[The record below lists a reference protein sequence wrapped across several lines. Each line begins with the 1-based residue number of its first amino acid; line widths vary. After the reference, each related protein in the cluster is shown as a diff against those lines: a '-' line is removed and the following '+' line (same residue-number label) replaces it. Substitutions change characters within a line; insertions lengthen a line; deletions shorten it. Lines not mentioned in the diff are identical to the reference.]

1 MDVLLV
7 EDEPSTRR
15 TYTKLL
21 ERAGFRVNGVEHGLA
36 AIAEL
41 NEHSFRAIVLDLGLP
56 FLEGR
61 KLYKELIESYPV
73 MAKRVIFVTGK
84 VGDEEVLRFLEETG
98 RPYLGKPVSGAAL
111 VEVVRQTADKI
122 D

>member
-7 EDEPSTRR
+7 EDEPGTRK
-15 TYTKLL
+15 TLTKLL
-21 ERAGFRVNGVEHGLA
+21 ERAGFRVNAVDNGLA

-41 NEHSFRAIVLDLGLP
+41 NEHSFRAIVLDVGLP

-61 KLYKELIESYPV
+61 KLYNELVDSYPA
-73 MAKRVIFVTGK
+73 MANRVIFVTGSL
-84 VGDEEVLRFLEETG
+84 GDEEVLRFLQETG
-98 RPYLGKPVSGAAL
+98 RPYLGKPPSSAEL
-111 VEVVRQTADKI
+111 VKVVRETADRK

>member
-7 EDEPSTRR
+7 EDEPGTRK

-21 ERAGFRVNGVEHGLA
+21 ERAGFRVNAVENGLA

-41 NEHSFRAIVLDLGLP
+41 NEHSFRAIVVDVGLP

-61 KLYKELIESYPV
+61 KLYNELVDSYPA
-73 MAKRVIFVTGK
+73 MAKRVIFVTGN
-84 VGDEEVLRFLEETG
+84 VSDEEVHRFLEETG
-98 RPYLGKPVSGAAL
+98 RPFLGKPASATEL
-111 VEVVRQTADKI
+111 VKVVRRTADRK

>member
-7 EDEPSTRR
+7 EDGPGTRR

-21 ERAGFRVNGVEHGLA
+21 ERAGFRVNGVENGLA
-36 AIAEL
+36 AVAEL
-41 NEHSFRAIVLDLGLP
+41 NEHSFRAIVLDIGLP

-61 KLYKELIESYPV
+61 TLYNELVDSYPA
-73 MAKRVIFVTGK
+73 MANRVIFVTGN
-84 VGDEEVLRFLEETG
+84 VGDEEVLRFLQETG
-98 RPYLGKPVSGAAL
+98 RPYLGKPVSGAEL
-111 VEVVRQTADKI
+111 VKVVRQTADKI

>member
-7 EDEPSTRR
+7 EDEPGTRQ

-21 ERAGFRVNGVEHGLA
+21 ERAGFRVNAVENGLA

-41 NEHSFRAIVLDLGLP
+41 NEHSFRAIVMDVGLP

-61 KLYKELIESYPV
+61 KLYNELVDSYPA
-73 MAKRVIFVTGK
+73 MAKRVIFVTGS
-84 VGDEEVLRFLEETG
+84 VDDEEVLRFLQETG
-98 RPYLGKPVSGAAL
+98 RPYLGKPASAAEL
-111 VEVVRQTADKI
+111 IKVVRRTADAK

>member
-21 ERAGFRVNGVEHGLA
+21 ERSGFRVNCVENGLA

-41 NEHSFRAIVLDLGLP
+41 NEHSFRAIVMDLGLP

-61 KLYKELIESYPV
+61 TLYKELVESYPV
-73 MAKRVIFVTGK
+73 MAKRVIFVTGN
-84 VGDEEVLRFLEETG
+84 VSDEEVHRFLEETG
-98 RPYLGKPVSGAAL
+98 RPYLGKPVSGTEL
-111 VEVVRQTADKI
+111 VKVVRQTADKV

>member
-7 EDEPSTRR
+7 EDEPGTCK

-21 ERAGFRVNGVEHGLA
+21 ERAGFRVNAVENGLA

-41 NEHSFRAIVLDLGLP
+41 NEHSFRAIVMDVGLP

-61 KLYKELIESYPV
+61 KLYNELVDSYPA
-73 MAKRVIFVTGK
+73 MAKRVIFVTGS
-84 VGDEEVLRFLEETG
+84 VDDEEVLRFLQETG
-98 RPYLGKPVSGAAL
+98 RPYLGKPASAAEL
-111 VEVVRQTADKI
+111 IKVVRRTADAK

>member
-7 EDEPSTRR
+7 EDEPGTRQ

-21 ERAGFRVNGVEHGLA
+21 ERAGFRVNAVENGLA

-41 NEHSFRAIVLDLGLP
+41 NEHSFRALVLDVGLP

-61 KLYKELIESYPV
+61 KLYNELVDSYPA
-73 MAKRVIFVTGK
+73 MAKRVIFVTGNLS
-84 VGDEEVLRFLEETG
+84 DEEVLRFLDETG
-98 RPYLGKPVSGAAL
+98 RPYLGKPASATEL
-111 VEVVRQTADKI
+111 VGIVRRTADRK

>member
-7 EDEPSTRR
+7 EDESGTRK
-15 TYTKLL
+15 TFTKLL
-21 ERAGFRVNGVEHGLA
+21 ERAGFRVNAVENGLA

-41 NEHSFRAIVLDLGLP
+41 NEHSFRAIVMDIGLP

-61 KLYKELIESYPV
+61 KLYNELVDSYPA
-73 MAKRVIFVTGK
+73 MANRVIFVTGY
-84 VGDEEVLRFLEETG
+84 VDDEEISRFLEETG
-98 RPYLGKPVSGAAL
+98 RPFLGKPAPAADL
-111 VEVVRQTADKI
+111 VKIVRETADRK

>member
-7 EDEPSTRR
+7 EDEPGTRQ

-21 ERAGFRVNGVEHGLA
+21 ERAGFRVNAVENGLA

-41 NEHSFRAIVLDLGLP
+41 NEHSFRALVLDVGLP

-61 KLYKELIESYPV
+61 KLYNELVDSLQT
-73 MAKRVIFVTGK
+73 R
-84 VGDEEVLRFLEETG
+84 
-98 RPYLGKPVSGAAL
+98 
-111 VEVVRQTADKI
+111 VEVTWTRRRY
-122 D
+122 

>member
-1 MDVLLV
+1 MDILLV
-7 EDEPSTRR
+7 EDEPRTRK

-21 ERAGFRVNGVEHGLA
+21 ERAGFRVNAVENGLA

-41 NEHSFRAIVLDLGLP
+41 NEHSFRAIVLDVGLP

-61 KLYKELIESYPV
+61 KLYNELVDSYPV
-73 MAKRVIFVTGK
+73 MANRVIFVTGNLS
-84 VGDEEVLRFLEETG
+84 DEEVLRFLQETG
-98 RPYLGKPVSGAAL
+98 RPYLGKPASATEL
-111 VEVVRQTADKI
+111 IEVVRRTADRK

>member
-7 EDEPSTRR
+7 EDESGTRK
-15 TYTKLL
+15 TFTKLL
-21 ERAGFRVNGVEHGLA
+21 ERAGFRVNAVENGLA

-41 NEHSFRAIVLDLGLP
+41 NEHSFRAIVLDVGLP

-61 KLYKELIESYPV
+61 KLYNELVDSYPA
-73 MAKRVIFVTGK
+73 MANRVIFVTGS
-84 VGDEEVLRFLEETG
+84 VSDEKVLRFLQETG
-98 RPYLGKPVSGAAL
+98 RPYLGKPAPAAEL
-111 VEVVRQTADKI
+111 VEVVRRTADRK

>member
-7 EDEPSTRR
+7 EDEPRTCK

-21 ERAGFRVNGVEHGLA
+21 ERAGFRVNAVENGLA

-41 NEHSFRAIVLDLGLP
+41 NEHSFRAIVLDVGLP

-61 KLYKELIESYPV
+61 KLYNELVDSYPA
-73 MAKRVIFVTGK
+73 MADRVIFVTGNL
-84 VGDEEVLRFLEETG
+84 GDEEVHRFLEETG
-98 RPYLGKPVSGAAL
+98 RPFLGTPASATEL
-111 VEVVRQTADKI
+111 IEVVRRTADRK

>member
-7 EDEPSTRR
+7 EDEPGTQK
-15 TYTKLL
+15 TFTKLL
-21 ERAGFRVNGVEHGLA
+21 ERAGFRVNAVDNGLA

-41 NEHSFRAIVLDLGLP
+41 NEHSFRAVVMDVGLP

-61 KLYKELIESYPV
+61 KLYNELVDSYPA
-73 MAKRVIFVTGK
+73 MAKRVIFVTGSL
-84 VGDEEVLRFLEETG
+84 GDEEVLRFLRETG
-98 RPYLGKPVSGAAL
+98 RPYLGKPTSGAEL
-111 VEVVRQTADKI
+111 VEVVRATADRV